1 MISPLTIAAY
11 FSCGMS
17 IQPHLRGLPVV
28 VPNSPPEEG
37 KGIVFMLIEMIR
49 TDHNTTQHNTSQPHS
64 KQHSIPQELLSS
76 IKSIVIISALLAMQF
91 TAVYCNDVRKN
102 HNAIKQKR
110 TAQQQHSIAQHSTH
124 RFSSA

>member
-37 KGIVFMLIEMIR
+37 KGNVFEEGKGIVFEEG
-49 TDHNTTQHNTSQPHS
+49 
-64 KQHSIPQELLSS
+64 KG
-76 IKSIVIISALLAMQF
+76 IVFEEGKGVVFEEGKGVVFEEGKGIVF
-91 TAVYCNDVRKN
+91 EERERDC
-102 HNAIKQKR
+102 
-110 TAQQQHSIAQHSTH
+110 
-124 RFSSA
+124 F